1 MPLPHNSAGSGA
13 HTETHTQPA
22 ARRKD
27 ALTTFCHGR
36 RLRFC
41 EEGGGGGGRNRAA
54 STSPS
59 PSPPLPAPPFELSPP
74 TTKKRKLQLHFL
86 LFRPFSSKVKPEPFL
101 QRGEIPSLSSIT
113 FAFSP
118 SPLLLP
124 PTLPFLYLFFFLLL
138 LLRTSISPSFP
149 FPLPDLTS
157 EQNL

>member
-36 RLRFC
+36 RLRLC

-54 STSPS
+54 STSSS

-74 TTKKRKLQLHFL
+74 TKKRKLQLHFL

-101 QRGEIPSLSSIT
+101 QRGENPSLSSIT